1 MSKINYLFL
10 FYLLD
15 ELERI
20 MSKGTFLKSQRNHN
34 LQFRLLNPLVLI
46 ADAVDV
52 VTTNEKEKQ
61 END

>member
-20 MSKGTFLKSQRNHN
+20 MSKGTFLKSQRNHD
-34 LQFRLLNPLVLI
+34 LQLRLLNPLI

>member
-1 MSKINYLFL
+1 M

-34 LQFRLLNPLVLI
+34 LQLRLLSPLI
-46 ADAVDV
+46 AVAVDV